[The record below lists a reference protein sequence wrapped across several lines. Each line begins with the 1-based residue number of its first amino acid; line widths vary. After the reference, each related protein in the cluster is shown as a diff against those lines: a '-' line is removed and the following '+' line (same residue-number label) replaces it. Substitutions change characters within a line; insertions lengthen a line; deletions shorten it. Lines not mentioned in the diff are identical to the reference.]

1 MMTRRAALLLGLALP
16 GLALAQGTPR
26 AAELDQLFA
35 VLRES
40 RDAAQLA
47 LAEARIRQL
56 WLEAASPAARLL
68 MQRGTRN
75 LNARLPEEAIEDFD
89 AALTLAPNAA
99 SAWHLRAEALAALGQ
114 MREAARDL
122 AEALRLEPRHFI
134 ALQSLSRLQTE
145 ARDAAGA
152 LRSMEAALALYPTMP
167 GGTEALRRLKAA
179 AEGEAL

>member
-1 MMTRRAALLLGLALP
+1 MKRRAALLLGLALP
-16 GLALAQGTPR
+16 SAALAQGASR
-26 AAELDQLFA
+26 AAEMDQLFV
-35 VLRES
+35 VLRDGQ
-40 RDAAQLA
+40 DAAQIA

-68 MQRGTRN
+68 MQRGARN

-99 SAWHLRAEALAALGQ
+99 SVWHLRAEALGALGQ
-114 MREAARDL
+114 TQEAARDL

-145 ARDAAGA
+145 AGDAAGA
-152 LRSMEAALALYPTMP
+152 LRSMEAALALYPALP
-167 GGTEALRRLKAA
+167 GGAEALRRLKAA

>member
-35 VLRES
+35 VLRDGQ
-40 RDAAQLA
+40 DAAQLA

-68 MQRGTRN
+68 LQRGTRN
-75 LNARLPEEAIEDFD
+75 MNARLPEEAIEDFD

-99 SAWHLRAEALAALGQ
+99 SMFGVVLAEGIKARRGLCRGRQTLDPLVVQRGPLRAE
-114 MREAARDL
+114 RDRGVVL
-122 AEALRLEPRHFI
+122 
-134 ALQSLSRLQTE
+134 
-145 ARDAAGA
+145 
-152 LRSMEAALALYPTMP
+152 
-167 GGTEALRRLKAA
+167 LRR
-179 AEGEAL
+179 

>member
-1 MMTRRAALLLGLALP
+1 MKTRRAALLLGLALP

-35 VLRES
+35 VLRDGQ
-40 RDAAQLA
+40 DAAQLA

-99 SAWHLRAEALAALGQ
+99 SAWHLRAEALAV
-114 MREAARDL
+114 
-122 AEALRLEPRHFI
+122 
-134 ALQSLSRLQTE
+134 
-145 ARDAAGA
+145 DAAGLMEQHRITSVLVVDGEQRLVGA
-152 LRSMEAALALYPTMP
+152 LNTNDLMRA
-167 GGTEALRRLKAA
+167 KVI
-179 AEGEAL
+179 

>member
-1 MMTRRAALLLGLALP
+1 MKRRAALLLGLALP
-16 GLALAQGTPR
+16 GVALAQGASR
-26 AAELDQLFA
+26 SAEMDQLFV
-35 VLRES
+35 VLRDGQ
-40 RDAAQLA
+40 DAAQIA

-56 WLEAASPAARLL
+56 WLESASPAARLL

-99 SAWHLRAEALAALGQ
+99 SVWHLRAEALGALGQ
-114 MREAARDL
+114 TQEAARDL

-145 ARDAAGA
+145 AGDAAGA
-152 LRSMEAALALYPTMP
+152 LRSMEAALALYPALP
-167 GGTEALRRLKAA
+167 GGAEALRRLKAA

>member
-35 VLRES
+35 VLREGQ
-40 RDAAQLA
+40 DAAQIA

-68 MQRGTRN
+68 LQRGTRN

-99 SAWHLRAEALAALGQ
+99 SAWNHAISSPCKACRVCKRKRAMHRAPCAAWK
-114 MREAARDL
+114 
-122 AEALRLEPRHFI
+122 PRWRFI
-134 ALQSLSRLQTE
+134 PRC
-145 ARDAAGA
+145 RAGPR
-152 LRSMEAALALYPTMP
+152 RSGAS
-167 GGTEALRRLKAA
+167 GLRRKVRRCRDHPFGL
-179 AEGEAL
+179 

>member
-1 MMTRRAALLLGLALP
+1 MKRRAALLLGLALP
-16 GLALAQGTPR
+16 SGALAQGASRT
-26 AAELDQLFA
+26 AEMDQLFA
-35 VLRES
+35 MLRDGQ
-40 RDAAQLA
+40 DAAQIA

-99 SAWHLRAEALAALGQ
+99 SVWHLRAEALGALGQ
-114 MREAARDL
+114 TQEAARDL

-145 ARDAAGA
+145 AGDAAGA
-152 LRSMEAALALYPTMP
+152 LRSMEAALALYPALP
-167 GGTEALRRLKAA
+167 GGAEALRRLKAA

>member
-1 MMTRRAALLLGLALP
+1 MKRRAALLLGFALP
-16 GLALAQGTPR
+16 NAALAQASSR
-26 AAELDQLFA
+26 AAEMDQLFA
-35 VLRES
+35 VLRDS

-68 MQRGTRN
+68 MQRGTRH

-114 MREAARDL
+114 AREAARDL

-145 ARDAAGA
+145 AGDAAGA
-152 LRSMEAALALYPTMP
+152 LRSLEAALALYPALP
-167 GGTEALRRLKAA
+167 GGAEALRRLKTAT
-179 AEGEAL
+179 EGQAL